1 MKLFLSYAHEQAGVA
16 REIEARLSADEHDVF
31 FDKETLRIAE
41 SYDDAIRREVEDC
54 DAFLFL
60 ISPEAITAGK
70 YTLSELAFMKR
81 KHRNPS
87 GKVLPVMVK
96 PVLFSLLDP
105 YLRAVTVLV
114 PEGDIA
120 AEVVA
125 AVRSLSQDP
134 DLAESTVLD
143 AQVLSGRIEAY
154 KKLWTLTR
162 VLPKW
167 PRDESITY
175 DGMCAFSKTL
185 RKWYFNDSGGLFLSR
200 PAYGFYATVQAGIA
214 AILASHPSG
223 AVSAQHYDAVRELC
237 STLRRQLAADLGTR
251 AKQNNK
257 E

>member
-1 MKLFLSYAHEQAGVA
+1 MKLFLSYAHEQAGIA
-16 REIEARLSADEHDVF
+16 RDIEARLSADEHDVF
-31 FDKETLRIAE
+31 FDRATLRVAE
-41 SYDDAIRREVEDC
+41 SYDDAIRREVEAC

-60 ISPEAITAGK
+60 ISPEAIANGK

-114 PEGDIA
+114 PEGDVA

-125 AVRSLSQDP
+125 AVSALSSSP
-134 DLAESTVLD
+134 GLAESAALD
-143 AQVLSGRIEAY
+143 AQVLNGRIEAY
-154 KKLWTLTR
+154 KKLWALTQL
-162 VLPKW
+162 LPKW
-167 PRDESITY
+167 PRDENITY
-175 DGMCAFSKTL
+175 DGMGAFSKTL
-185 RKWYFNDSGGLFLSR
+185 RKWYFNDGGGLFLSR

-214 AILASHPSG
+214 AILANRPSG
-223 AVSAQHYDAVRELC
+223 AVSNQHYDAVRELC

-251 AKQNNK
+251 IKQNK